1 MGVKLADIV
10 TKKPLSFDDL
20 TGKKIALDFSN
31 SAYQFLSSIRQP
43 DGTHLMDNQGRIT
56 SHLVGIWSRFT
67 NLMQRD
73 IKLAIV
79 LDGQPPDL
87 KLTEATSRHERKKEA
102 EEKYQQA
109 REEENTEK
117 MALYA
122 KQFTRLTKE
131 MTGEAAKLL
140 TAMGLPVIQA
150 PEEADAQMAY
160 MNKQGDVWASGS
172 SDYDCLL
179 HGAPCLLTNLTL
191 SQKKRTFSGA
201 VIKIHPYL
209 IELEEVLNATKI
221 TQEQLIYL
229 AIIVGTDYNEGVH
242 GYGPK
247 KALKA
252 VQTHEDPEELF
263 SALDADF
270 DWREVYNTFTKMK
283 VQKKYVLVWTEPD
296 AEKIREL
303 LVEEHNFSEERVNAT
318 LEKLQKGRA
327 VNQKGLHEWF
337 K

>member
-10 TKKPLSFDDL
+10 TKRPLSFDDL
-20 TGKKIALDFSN
+20 AGKKIALDFSN

-43 DGTHLMDNQGRIT
+43 DGTPLTDNQGRIT

-67 NLMQRD
+67 NLIQRD

-79 LDGQPPDL
+79 LDGQAPEL
-87 KLTEATSRHERKKEA
+87 KLTEASSRHERKKEA

-131 MTGEAAKLL
+131 MTLEATKLL
-140 TAMGLPVIQA
+140 TAMGMPVIQA
-150 PEEADAQMAY
+150 PEESDAQMAY

-179 HGAPCLLTNLTL
+179 HGAPRLLTNLTL
-191 SQKKRTFSGA
+191 SQKKRLSSGA
-201 VIKIHPYL
+201 VVKIQPDL
-209 IELEEVLNATKI
+209 IELEGVLKTTGL

-247 KALKA
+247 KALKM
-252 VQTHEDPEELF
+252 VQSHKDPEQLF

-270 DWREVYNTFTKMK
+270 DWQEVYNTFANMK
-283 VQKKYVLVWTEPD
+283 VQKKYTLTWNEPD

-327 VNQKGLHEWF
+327 VNQKGLNEWF
-337 K
+337 T